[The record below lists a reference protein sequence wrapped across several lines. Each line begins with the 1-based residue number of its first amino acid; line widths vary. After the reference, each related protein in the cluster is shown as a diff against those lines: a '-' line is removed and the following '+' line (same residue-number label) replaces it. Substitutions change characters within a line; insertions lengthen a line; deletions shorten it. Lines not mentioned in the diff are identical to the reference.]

1 MKGGSKTDGAK
12 KSRNYRD
19 FGVLTIDRVVCFG
32 YKFNH
37 WLTITPPTMSLI
49 SHSQLARSLYRL
61 VLPTF
66 LSLGMLAIPAKAQS
80 IDTSEAWIGHSIGT
94 FGRSGVPTFGQI
106 ITAPAQ
112 AAVLHGFSIRMS
124 ASSSGL
130 PFKFYVYVWDD
141 ANSRATGPALYVGA
155 EQTTITSNQFEPY
168 GVTGL
173 NVSLVPN
180 QKYVLFASVLETSWP
195 SSDGASW
202 GWLSKDIYSGGKF
215 VYSFNGTTVSDLTT
229 IPWGSAAPNDLAF
242 TANIEYVGL
251 PVAPSLTLAS
261 RGDGEATFTVNL
273 SDPGSVPLKHF
284 AVGCM
289 PRGGGSAVS
298 ASNPSSPVTVT
309 GLTNGATYDCT
320 ATAINQND
328 LPGPASAP
336 VSVTPVSEPV
346 ITVPSMLAG
355 RINQPYSLTLQ
366 ATGGVAPY
374 NWSASGL
381 PANLTIDPV
390 MGIISGTPTAAGTSQ
405 VTVTVTDDASQVKNT
420 SFAIVIDP
428 LDLTIPADGQALP
441 AGQVGQA
448 YSARIVVAGG
458 VPPYSFTLSGALPDG
473 LTLDPVTGAITGT
486 PTKAQ
491 TSNFSI
497 TISDSTQ
504 ISAASVA
511 KAAVNNLTQS
521 YSITIAAEPVV
532 TPTPTPVPAL
542 GLWGVISLSSLLA
555 VFGLVRG
562 RRRSA

>member
-1 MKGGSKTDGAK
+1 
-12 KSRNYRD
+12 
-19 FGVLTIDRVVCFG
+19 
-32 YKFNH
+32 
-37 WLTITPPTMSLI
+37 MSLL
-49 SHSQLARSLYRL
+49 SHSWLARSLIKL
-61 VLPTF
+61 ALPALLT
-66 LSLGMLAIPAKAQS
+66 LGMLAAPARAQS
-80 IDTSEAWIGHSIGT
+80 IDTTQVGYGGVGA
-94 FGRSGVPTFGQI
+94 FGKSFTHTYGQT

-124 ASSSGL
+124 APSSGL
-130 PFKFYVYVWDD
+130 PFKFYVYAWDD
-141 ANSRATGPALYVGA
+141 TSKRATGPALYVGA
-155 EQTTITSNQFEPY
+155 EQMTTANQFY

-173 NVSLVPN
+173 NISLVPD

-195 SSDGASW
+195 AQAGAMWGFWSSD
-202 GWLSKDIYSGGKF
+202 IYPGGNF
-215 VYSFNGTTVSDLTT
+215 VYGFDATTVSELTT
-229 IPWGSAAPNDLAF
+229 NAWEQSTSGDLAF
-242 TANIEYVGL
+242 TAEIAYTSL
-251 PVAPSLTLAS
+251 PIAPNLSLAS
-261 RGDGEATFTVNL
+261 RGDSQATFTVNA
-273 SDPGSVPLKHF
+273 SDSGAYPLKHY
-284 AVGCM
+284 
-289 PRGGGSAVS
+289 AVS
-298 ASNPSSPVTVT
+298 CTPQGGDSSVSATGASSPITVT
-309 GLTNGATYDCT
+309 GLTNGTTYDCT
-320 ATAINQND
+320 ATVTNQGD
-328 LPGPASAP
+328 ITGPASAV
-336 VSVTPVSEPV
+336 VSVTPISEPV
-346 ITVPSMLAG
+346 ITVPSTLAG
-355 RINQPYSLTLQ
+355 RINQLYSVTLQ

-390 MGIISGTPTAAGTSQ
+390 SGIISGTPTAAGTSQ
-405 VTVTVTDDASQVKNT
+405 VTVTVADDASQVKNT

-504 ISAASVA
+504 VGAASVA

-521 YSITIAAEPVV
+521 YSIMIAAEPVV
-532 TPTPTPVPAL
+532 TPTPTPVPTL
-542 GLWGVISLSSLLA
+542 GLWSVISLSSLLA